1 MPHQSLTAEALPF
14 PHLAADG
21 WWDVEL
27 LRRVAAEFPGPA
39 VPGWRRYENSTERKL
54 EGPPGLWG
62 PATRELF
69 RQIEARTADLE
80 RAFGIGG
87 LQMETVGG
95 GYHLIPPGG
104 YLAVHADF
112 NRSPLT
118 GRYRRLNHLIY
129 LNDGWDDEGGALEL
143 WDAGGPVV
151 SVAPELNRTVVFE
164 TSDHSWHGHPRPAAR
179 WRKSVA
185 AYFFTDQPP
194 DGYTAE
200 HSTLWHAEAASHA

>member
-1 MPHQSLTAEALPF
+1 MPGQPLTVRPLPF

-21 WWDVEL
+21 LWDADL
-27 LRRVAAEFPGPA
+27 LRRVAAEFPDPA

-69 RQIEARTADLE
+69 ARIEARTGTLGE
-80 RAFGIGG
+80 AFGISG

-112 NRSPLT
+112 NRSPHT

-129 LNDGWDDEGGALEL
+129 LNDGWDEAGGALEL
-143 WDAGGPVV
+143 WDGSGPAVT
-151 SVAPELNRTVVFE
+151 VAPELNRTVVFE
-164 TSDHSWHGHPRPAAR
+164 TSDHSWHGHPEPAAR

-185 AYFFTDQPP
+185 AYFFTADPP
-194 DGYTAE
+194 DGYAGE
-200 HSTLWHAEAASHA
+200 HSTLWHEQAARA